1 MTPPGLHANAL
12 RAFDAEVRACLE
24 AVCAGPLTCEAWS
37 HASLA
42 TSVGGLG
49 LRLAERHAP
58 AAYIASLAST
68 AAACLGLDSAYDLA
82 SHSSYLAA
90 ITAHNQA
97 VLPPDH
103 LLPGSA
109 SCPRHSSVRCCPS
122 CLSLPQAVRL
132 HEHTSASW
140 RCRVR
145 APGSTRPLA
154 RCSGSMLLLAYSA
167 S

>member
-1 MTPPGLHANAL
+1 MPMLSVLSMQRCGPVWKPFARARL
-12 RAFDAEVRACLE
+12 R
-24 AVCAGPLTCEAWS
+24 EAWS
-37 HASLA
+37 QASLA

-82 SHSSYLAA
+82 SHSSYHAA

-103 LLPGSA
+103 LRVPVPSSTRQRELSQALDRAVLSQLLEPVPGREA
-109 SCPRHSSVRCCPS
+109 AR
-122 CLSLPQAVRL
+122 A
-132 HEHTSASW
+132 HTSASW